1 MKMYIVHTTQKV
13 RNHLYSL
20 YKEQKI
26 SKLDSVLKEINVV
39 NIFERITYTLKN
51 KKTW

>member
-1 MKMYIVHTTQKV
+1 MKMYIVHTAQKV

-26 SKLDSVLKEINVV
+26 SKLDSVLKVIDFA
-39 NIFERITYTLKN
+39 NIFERITYKLK
-51 KKTW
+51 K